1 MNDTHLNLQAP
12 PRIRWAQLPEALR
25 AATESALGAEVV
37 AEVAQAGGF
46 SPGLASRLQLGNGER
61 VFMKAINGD
70 RNPHAP
76 GLYRREA
83 AIMTTFPPAVP
94 APALRWYFDDGDWVA
109 LVLDDIDGH
118 SPTEPWTPHELDR
131 VVGALNEL
139 AARLTPSPAVVPDIR
154 DDLAENY
161 RSWRRLAAAGDTA
174 GLPAWAAQ
182 NLSLLADLEEGWTT
196 AAAGDTLLH
205 ADLRADNILLTPTR
219 VAFVDW
225 PYAVH
230 GAPWLDLLLLLVSVA
245 ATSPINPEQV
255 WSVHPVSRTA
265 QREGVNAV
273 LAAAAGDFTYCSLQP
288 SPQNLPGLRAHQ
300 HEKATAAL
308 RWLRTRPN

>member
-1 MNDTHLNLQAP
+1 MSHSRLGVQAP
-12 PRIRWAQLPEALR
+12 PRIRWAQLPDTLR
-25 AATESALGAEVV
+25 TATESAFGAEVV
-37 AEVAQAGGF
+37 AEIVQTGGF

-61 VFMKAINGD
+61 VFMKAINGE

-76 GLYRREA
+76 DLYRREA
-83 AIMTTFPPAVP
+83 AVMTTFPAAVP

-109 LVLDDIDGH
+109 LVLDDVDGR
-118 SPTEPWTPHELDR
+118 SPTEPWTRRELDR
-131 VVGALNEL
+131 VVAALNEL
-139 AARLTPSPAVVPDIR
+139 AARLTPSPALVPDIR
-154 DDLAENY
+154 DDLADNY
-161 RSWRRLAAAGDTA
+161 RSWRRLAAIRSTA
-174 GLPAWAAQ
+174 GLPPWAAQ
-182 NLSLLADLEEGWTT
+182 NLSLLADLETGWTM
-196 AAAGDTLLH
+196 AAAGNTLLH

-255 WSVHPVSRTA
+255 WVAHPLSRTA
-265 QREGVNAV
+265 QPEGANAI
-273 LAAAAGDFTYCSLQP
+273 LAAVAGDFTYCSLQP
-288 SPQNLPGLRAHQ
+288 PPQNLPRLRAHQ

-308 RWLRTRPN
+308 GWLRSRLN